1 MEGAAT
7 RTILEYLIICLK
19 SEEERQLKGLALEG
33 IVLVSIDLSDS
44 TRGTSQRRCTTT
56 IAAAGNFCSR
66 RLNEQIWKEMDG
78 MLAELSVPW
87 TRPWTAG
94 GCSHEPLDSTAF
106 QLAFELHER
115 PGVLMTDCLA
125 VKQFMHKISMVHPK
139 IRFHYCVNV
148 NGAVSAETYC
158 GEKRESTCVL
168 NGIKL
173 LTDQRHYIRVVDSLV
188 SCGANFLCDKIHPVL
203 GRAISLLIPREVAET
218 GFTGELEVTP
228 AAALCP
234 CLKLYPNQPAKI
246 VAPHSGFFLSQQ
258 YIFFYDPAGLP
269 ISFYAKGKSSVFFND
284 PSNLAEWEKYSYS
297 TTLDSD
303 PRQEED
309 RVNPDVRYKLHWEG
323 GSQVDDPD
331 TWEQT
336 LLLFLFLHYS
346 DQFQDKPFYDFWAR
360 RMIASYMDQILLCSQ
375 QAVKRGVQVVIDA
388 MLEEHCKR
396 GKNQQRLKLSLPV
409 ILSAIS
415 SVVSSSTN
423 SQFRRECLQSL
434 QVSDTPELMAAIQ
447 TAFENVTRKRLMPSG
462 TCSITKQVPE
472 DANPAWLAA
481 CDLPTAGQK
490 LSQEEAS
497 DSISSLNSEPAS
509 LLDRADLWGEMSET
523 KRRKTATMENNA
535 GGALE
540 REPLGGLQERTDDL
554 MTDFGSQLSFC
565 LWSPK
570 EGADASMF
578 LREREEGFTAVSEC
592 RARSSENLW
601 QADHLWLQ
609 EISNLSEWT
618 S

>member
-1 MEGAAT
+1 M
-7 RTILEYLIICLK
+7 
-19 SEEERQLKGLALEG
+19 
-33 IVLVSIDLSDS
+33 
-44 TRGTSQRRCTTT
+44 
-56 IAAAGNFCSR
+56 
-66 RLNEQIWKEMDG
+66 
-78 MLAELSVPW
+78 
-87 TRPWTAG
+87 
-94 GCSHEPLDSTAF
+94 
-106 QLAFELHER
+106 
-115 PGVLMTDCLA
+115 
-125 VKQFMHKISMVHPK
+125 
-139 IRFHYCVNV
+139 
-148 NGAVSAETYC
+148 
-158 GEKRESTCVL
+158 
-168 NGIKL
+168 
-173 LTDQRHYIRVVDSLV
+173 
-188 SCGANFLCDKIHPVL
+188 
-203 GRAISLLIPREVAET
+203 
-218 GFTGELEVTP
+218 
-228 AAALCP
+228 
-234 CLKLYPNQPAKI
+234 
-246 VAPHSGFFLSQQ
+246 
-258 YIFFYDPAGLP
+258 
-269 ISFYAKGKSSVFFND
+269 
-284 PSNLAEWEKYSYS
+284 
-297 TTLDSD
+297 
-303 PRQEED
+303 
-309 RVNPDVRYKLHWEG
+309 
-323 GSQVDDPD
+323 
-331 TWEQT
+331 
-336 LLLFLFLHYS
+336 
-346 DQFQDKPFYDFWAR
+346 
-360 RMIASYMDQILLCSQ
+360 
-375 QAVKRGVQVVIDA
+375 
-388 MLEEHCKR
+388 
-396 GKNQQRLKLSLPV
+396 
-409 ILSAIS
+409 
-415 SVVSSSTN
+415 VSSSTN

-592 RARSSENLW
+592 GARSSENLW